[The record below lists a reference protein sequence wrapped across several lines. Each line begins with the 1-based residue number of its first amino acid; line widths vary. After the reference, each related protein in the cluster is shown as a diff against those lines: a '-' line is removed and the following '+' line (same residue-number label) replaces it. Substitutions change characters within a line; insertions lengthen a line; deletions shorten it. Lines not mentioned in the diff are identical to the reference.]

1 MSCNRDAA
9 MDFDRLFAQRFNEL
23 DSLISSSPSSP
34 TGMAAAAS
42 CEPCRT
48 LRMPNGG
55 GAGGQGSAM
64 MQWLCFLLLAVG
76 VVLLLVYVMRKMRR
90 RHNYGAAMVLPS
102 VGGAG
107 GTVATPPRAT
117 TGEAKTPLGAGPGG
131 RVKTILDPALIM
143 PSGDAKP
150 QFTMF
155 HAEWCGHCK
164 RLKPLFMEAAEMHPD
179 CDFALV
185 ENTVLEK
192 SPQAKS
198 FNIQGF
204 PVIMAFKGKTKLG
217 ESVGSVPREKLQ
229 EFIAKMKSASR

>member
-34 TGMAAAAS
+34 TGVAVAAS

-48 LRMPNGG
+48 LRMPPGG
-55 GAGGQGSAM
+55 GGGGQGSAM

-76 VVLLLVYVMRKMRR
+76 VMLLLVYVMRKMRR
-90 RHNYGAAMVLPS
+90 RNNYGSAMVLPS

-143 PSGDAKP
+143 PGGDAKP

-164 RLKPLFMEAAEMHPD
+164 KLKPLFMEAAEMHPD

-198 FNIQGF
+198 FNIPGF
-204 PVIMAFKGKTKLG
+204 PVIMFFKGKKKLG
-217 ESVGSVPREKLQ
+217 ESVGSMPREKLH